1 MSYEI
6 TMNTNKIKIVIFAVI
21 IVAALAVI
29 FLPAIQIVPA
39 GYRGV
44 LLHWS
49 AVDTS
54 QSMSEGL
61 HVVVPFQ
68 DQIVPIEVRTLKYEA
83 DAGGASKDLQDVKTK
98 VAVNYRVDPNLVQK
112 LYKEIGPSYES
123 RIIQPAI
130 YETVKQVTAK
140 YNAAELVTER
150 PKVKADIETE
160 IKTRLASYDLIS
172 DQISITDFAFS
183 PEFTQ
188 SIEQKVVAEQNAQ
201 KAVNVLQQVKVEAEQ
216 AQAKAVGE
224 ANANIAKAD
233 GEAKAIEII
242 NNALAN
248 NPNYLEWLKTQKWNG
263 ELPKVTGGGAVPFVE
278 IPMESS
284 ASAQAKSP

>member
-6 TMNTNKIKIVIFAVI
+6 TMNTGKIKIIFIAVI
-21 IVAALAVI
+21 AIAVI
-29 FLPAIQIVPA
+29 AVMGAASVQIVPA

-61 HVVVPFQ
+61 HFVTPFQ

-150 PKVKADIETE
+150 PKVKFDIETE
-160 IKTRLASYDLIS
+160 IKARLANYDLIS

-201 KAVNVLQQVKVEAEQ
+201 KAVNDLQRIKVEAEQ
-216 AQAKAVGE
+216 VQAQAIGQS
-224 ANANIAKAD
+224 
-233 GEAKAIEII
+233 KAIETI
-242 NNALAN
+242 NTALAN
-248 NPNYLEWLKTQKWNG
+248 NPNYLEWMKIENLNKRIDNLNKQTEVMDKHWDG
-263 ELPKVTGGGAVPFVE
+263 HLPKVTGGASPLIQ
-278 IPMESS
+278 IPTEET
-284 ASAQAKSP
+284 P

>member
-1 MSYEI
+1 MSYELNVD
-6 TMNTNKIKIVIFAVI
+6 TKKIKIIIIAVVMI
-21 IVAALAVI
+21 AVVGIVGINSV
-29 FLPAIQIVPA
+29 QIVQA
-39 GYRGV
+39 GHRGV

-49 AVDTS
+49 AVDTTK
-54 QSMSEGL
+54 SMSEGL
-61 HVVVPFQ
+61 HFVVPFQ
-68 DQIVPIEVRTLKYEA
+68 DQIIPVEVRTLKYEA
-83 DAGGASKDLQDVKTK
+83 DASGASKDLQDVRTK

-160 IKTRLASYDLIS
+160 IKIRLASYDLIS

-201 KAVNVLQQVKVEAEQ
+201 KAVNDLHRIKVEAQQ
-216 AQAKAVGE
+216 AEAHAVGE

-233 GEAKAIEII
+233 GEAKAISII
-242 NNALAN
+242 NEALAN

-263 ELPKVTGGGAVPFVE
+263 ELPKVTSGAIPFVE
-278 IPMESS
+278 IPMENT
-284 ASAQAKSP
+284 P

>member
-6 TMNTNKIKIVIFAVI
+6 SMNTGKLKILVVAIIAIGVIAVI
-21 IVAALAVI
+21 GANS
-29 FLPAIQIVPA
+29 IQIVPA

-54 QSMSEGL
+54 RSMNEGL
-61 HVVVPFQ
+61 HFVVPFQ
-68 DQIVPIEVRTLKYEA
+68 DQIVPVEVRTLKFEA

-98 VAVNYRVDPNLVQK
+98 VAVNYRVNPELAQV

-150 PKVKADIETE
+150 PLVKSDIELE
-160 IKTRLASYDLIS
+160 IKKRLAVYNLVS

-201 KAVNVLQQVKVEAEQ
+201 KAVNILQQIKVEAQQNE
-216 AQAKAVGE
+216 AHAIGV
-224 ANANIAKAD
+224 ANANIAEAE
-233 GEAKAIEII
+233 GEAKAISII
-242 NNALAN
+242 NTALAN

-263 ELPKVTGGGAVPFVE
+263 ELPKVTGGAIPFVE
-278 IPMESS
+278 IPMEK
-284 ASAQAKSP
+284 AP

>member
-6 TMNTNKIKIVIFAVI
+6 NMNTGKLKVLVIAIIAIGIIAV
-21 IVAALAVI
+21 VGMNS
-29 FLPAIQIVPA
+29 IQIVPA

-49 AVDTS
+49 AVDTGR
-54 QSMSEGL
+54 SMNEGL
-61 HVVVPFQ
+61 HFVVPFQ
-68 DQIVPIEVRTLKYEA
+68 DQIIPVEVRTLKYEA
-83 DAGGASKDLQDVKTK
+83 SAGGASKDLQDVKTT

-112 LYKEIGPSYES
+112 LYKEIGPSYEA

-150 PKVKADIETE
+150 PKVKADIESE
-160 IKTRLASYDLIS
+160 IKSRLSSYDLVS

-183 PEFTQ
+183 SEFTQ

-201 KAVNVLQQVKVEAEQ
+201 KAVNVLQQIKVEAQQNE
-216 AQAKAVGE
+216 AHAIGE
-224 ANANIAKAD
+224 ANANIAKAE
-233 GEAKAIEII
+233 GEAKAINII
-242 NNALAN
+242 NTALAN
-248 NPNYLEWLKTQKWNG
+248 NPNYMEWLKTQKWNG
-263 ELPKVTGGGAVPFVE
+263 ELPKVTGGAIPFVE
-278 IPMESS
+278 IPME
-284 ASAQAKSP
+284 KSP

>member
-1 MSYEI
+1 MSYELNV
-6 TMNTNKIKIVIFAVI
+6 NTGKLKVLVVAIIAIGVVAV
-21 IVAALAVI
+21 VGVNS
-29 FLPAIQIVPA
+29 IQIVPA

-54 QSMSEGL
+54 RSMNEGL
-61 HVVVPFQ
+61 HFVVPFQ
-68 DQIVPIEVRTLKYEA
+68 DVIVPVEIRTLKYEA
-83 DAGGASKDLQDVKTK
+83 GVGGASKDLQDVKTTI
-98 VAVNYRVDPNLVQK
+98 AVNYRVDPNLVQV
-112 LYKEIGPSYES
+112 LYKEIGPSYEA

-130 YETVKQVTAK
+130 FETVKQVTAR

-150 PKVKADIETE
+150 PLVKSDIELE
-160 IKTRLASYDLIS
+160 IKRRLAVYNLLS
-172 DQISITDFAFS
+172 DQISVTDFAFS

-201 KAVNVLQQVKVEAEQ
+201 KAVNDLERIKVEAQQNE
-216 AQAKAVGE
+216 AHAIGE

-233 GEAKAIEII
+233 GEAKAIQII
-242 NNALAN
+242 NNALAS

-263 ELPKVTGGGAVPFVE
+263 ELPKVTGGAIPFVE
-278 IPMESS
+278 IPME
-284 ASAQAKSP
+284 KTP